1 MTFSIP
7 LFRLFGIPVF
17 LDASWI
23 LYAVFR
29 YFYLDRGQYQN
40 KLFAVIEFLI
50 IFAIVLAH
58 EFGHALACKSVG
70 GRAERIILWPLGG
83 VAYVQPPFRP
93 GAHLWSIVAG
103 PLVNVIL
110 VPVTFAI
117 TVLAGVGS
125 AALGGDF
132 DQLGDVGTLL
142 VAITFINAFMLAFN
156 LLPIYPLDGGQILQS
171 LLWFIVGP
179 ITSLRVVSV
188 IGLIAASIGA
198 LFAFLIGQF
207 FLAAIA
213 VFAAV
218 QSFKAWG
225 MAKRLE
231 MLAQQQQQ
239 EPWNQ
244 PGA

>member
-23 LYAVFR
+23 LYAIFR
-29 YFYLDRGQYQN
+29 FYFLDRGQYHN
-40 KLFAVIEFLI
+40 KLFAVLEFLV
-50 IFAIVLAH
+50 IFGIVLAH

-70 GRAERIILWPLGG
+70 GRAERIVLWPLGG

-103 PLVNVIL
+103 PLVNVVL
-110 VPVTFAI
+110 VPVTIAVA
-117 TVLAGVGS
+117 VLAGVAS
-125 AALGGDF
+125 TALGGDTEH
-132 DQLGDVGTLL
+132 LGDVGTLL
-142 VAITFINAFMLAFN
+142 VAIAFINAVMLVFN

-171 LLWFIVGP
+171 ILWFIVGP
-179 ITSLRVVSV
+179 ITSLRIVSV
-188 IGLIAASIGA
+188 IGIIGA
-198 LFAFLIGQF
+198 FAGGLLAVLFGQVL
-207 FLAAIA
+207 LACIA
-213 VFAAV
+213 VFAGM
-218 QSFKAWG
+218 QSFRAWG

-231 MLAQQQQQ
+231 MLAQQHQ

-244 PGA
+244 PGG